1 MHDLDR
7 TQPMLLQNEYEFNF
21 ESDSES
27 GEAEAYEA
35 GAPAGDAET
44 MELASELLEVQSE
57 EELEEFLGALVQKV
71 GSAVSK
77 AAGAVR
83 DFSNTP
89 TGQALVGVLKD
100 AAKTALPALGTAV
113 GTAYG
118 GPVGGQIGNLA
129 AQGLG
134 SALGLELEGLS
145 YEDQHFEAAQ
155 QVVRLATDA
164 AQQAAALRTT
174 PGTPQLKAKAA
185 FIEAAKTYAPGL
197 IRPVGANGN
206 GNRPMGMGMPG
217 AWQGPSASQH
227 AGRHHGRRT
236 SGRWMRRG
244 DTLMLL
250 GV

>member
-1 MHDLDR
+1 MHDLDG
-7 TQPMLLQNEYEFNF
+7 TQPMLRQNEYEFNF
-21 ESDSES
+21 ES

-35 GAPAGDAET
+35 EAYEAEGPVDEAET

-57 EELEEFLGALVQKV
+57 EELEQFLGALVQKV
-71 GSAVSK
+71 GSAVSR

-83 DFSNTP
+83 DFSRTP

-100 AAKTALPALGTAV
+100 AAKTALPTLGTAV
-113 GTAYG
+113 GTAFG
-118 GPVGGQIGNLA
+118 GPVGAQIGNLA
-129 AQGLG
+129 AQGIG

-145 YEDQHFEAAQ
+145 NEDQHFEAAQ

-174 PGTPQLKAKAA
+174 PGSPQQKAKAA

-197 IRPVGANGN
+197 IRPVNGN
-206 GNRPMGMGMPG
+206 GNRQMGMGMLG
-217 AWQGPSASQH
+217 SGQGPSALQH

-236 SGRWMRRG
+236 SGRWMRHG
-244 DTLMLL
+244 DTLVVM
-250 GV
+250 GI

>member
-27 GEAEAYEA
+27 GEAYEA
-35 GAPAGDAET
+35 GASVGDAET
-44 MELASELLEVQSE
+44 MELASELLELQSE

-71 GSAVSK
+71 GSAVSR

-100 AAKTALPALGTAV
+100 AAKTALPTLGTAV
-113 GTAYG
+113 GTAFG
-118 GPVGGQIGNLA
+118 GPVGAQIGNLA
-129 AQGLG
+129 AQGIG

-145 YEDQHFEAAQ
+145 NEDQHFEAAQ

-164 AQQAAALRTT
+164 AQQAAALQTT
-174 PGTPQLKAKAA
+174 PGSPQQKAKAA
-185 FIEAAKTYAPGL
+185 FIEAAKSYAPGL
-197 IRPVGANGN
+197 IRPVGTNGN
-206 GNRPMGMGMPG
+206 GNRPMGIGMPG
-217 AWQGPSASQH
+217 TGRGPSAPQH
-227 AGRHHGRRT
+227 GGRHHGRRT

-244 DTLMLL
+244 DTLVLM